1 MFLHLKRRI
10 GKYAAIFLFLILCL
24 SAVPAKVFAA
34 DVTTD
39 AIPGWPKGPEP
50 FYSDT
55 AVLIEAS
62 NGAVLYDKGMDEIR
76 YPASITKIMTTIIA
90 LENSNLTDTVT
101 FTDTACALAIP
112 GNAKIDAK
120 PGEVLTME
128 QCLYAV
134 MLASANE
141 VACQVA
147 IQIAGSEA
155 AFADMMNAK
164 AAEIG
169 CTNTH
174 FTNAS
179 GLQDENH
186 YTTAHD
192 MALIMQYAIQNQDFL
207 TITGTLSY
215 TIPATNMSAERTLST
230 HNAMM
235 VPGDYYY
242 EGTFSGKPGNTGEAG
257 STLVT
262 AATRNNMTLICVVLK
277 AADGGQSVTDTI
289 SLMDYGYSNF
299 TMTDISALQP
309 ELSGTVILPN
319 GVDFSSLTAQ
329 ENNSDGQTVT
339 TLYYYQN
346 QYLGTATKSAG
357 TEKDSSGT
365 SEPLPSESFSNSET
379 VSDSGNETFSAASRI
394 LILILSLMIVAG
406 LVAIVLGL
414 RKNKKRKRR

>member
-1 MFLHLKRRI
+1 MFLHLKRRM
-10 GKYAAIFLFLILCL
+10 GKYAAIFLCLILCL
-24 SAVPAKVFAA
+24 SAAPAKVFAA

-62 NGAVLYDKGMDEIR
+62 TGAVLYDKGMDEIR

-299 TMTDISALQP
+299 TLIDVSAQNQ
-309 ELSGTVILPN
+309 ERSGNVVLPN
-319 GVDFSSLTAQ
+319 GMDFSSLTEEADAAGSSFRYSYQ
-329 ENNSDGQTVT
+329 GHFVGLASPQTEEE
-339 TLYYYQN
+339 
-346 QYLGTATKSAG
+346 TAETN
-357 TEKDSSGT
+357 DISSVPT
-365 SEPLPSESFSNSET
+365 VSPSPESSESSVTENFFTPSHIIML
-379 VSDSGNETFSAASRI
+379 VLVVMI
-394 LILILSLMIVAG
+394 LTGILFIF
-406 LVAIVLGL
+406 LGL
-414 RKNKKRKRR
+414 KKSKKKKRKRR